1 MTGFCSWS
9 EVYLVLI
16 NIEKKALY
24 WQNSHFWP
32 LLRRGA
38 KLSVLSSGSKRWDP
52 IRSINYGNVWK
63 YTLNPNLKDCRKQK
77 KKSHWKKRL
86 TFSLFPGRLFWELN
100 FVPPATS
107 CHSLRDRDKLPV
119 AAQILYIRTNCPL
132 LVTQS
137 GHTIRLSFASLHILD
152 VRADLLDKAS
162 KNAIGYKST
171 NWAELLWFVASLS
184 SQSWHHP
191 LSEDVLVEMA
201 SRV

>member
-1 MTGFCSWS
+1 MVPNWQSFLVVAKDETQS
-9 EVYLVLI
+9 EALI
-16 NIEKKALY
+16 MGMFENMLWTQI
-24 WQNSHFWP
+24 
-32 LLRRGA
+32 LRT
-38 KLSVLSSGSKRWDP
+38 V
-52 IRSINYGNVWK
+52 GN
-63 YTLNPNLKDCRKQK
+63 RK

-152 VRADLLDKAS
+152 VSAGLLDKAS

-171 NWAELLWFVASLS
+171 NWAELPWFIASLS